1 LTLPIGDRG
10 VTLRLAENQTASRL
24 HLRAV
29 LGYGFRPFF
38 LLAALYAPAAV
49 LAWLLVLIGVLPD
62 PDYMGGSLLH
72 GHEMVFG
79 FVVAGVLGFLTTA
92 LPNFAGAAPIT
103 GRPLALLAGAWL
115 AGRLALRAADLLPPV
130 LVAGADL
137 ALVPVALVL
146 LLRSLPRP
154 MNRRM
159 FVFLGLFAV
168 FGAANALT
176 HVEAL
181 GWTRD
186 TATVGV
192 ILGID
197 ATAVLIALIGGR
209 IIPAF
214 TANALRAAGE
224 LRLPWSFPLLDAAA
238 IGMTVTVALAT
249 LILGDG
255 PIVGAAALLAG
266 IANAVRLSFWRGW
279 LTVRTPILFVLH
291 VGYGWLA
298 AALLLKAAAE
308 LGGTIPP
315 SIAVHALTVGCFGTM
330 MMAVMSRAAL
340 GHTGRPLVAH
350 PLTVTAYVLVSSAAL
365 LRVAAGL
372 LPDFQIAWLT
382 AAAASWIAAFALF
395 LTVYAPILLGPRADG
410 RPG

>member
-1 LTLPIGDRG
+1 
-10 VTLRLAENQTASRL
+10 
-24 HLRAV
+24 
-29 LGYGFRPFF
+29 
-38 LLAALYAPAAV
+38 
-49 LAWLLVLIGVLPD
+49 
-62 PDYMGGSLLH
+62 MGGALLH
-72 GHEMVFG
+72 GHELVFG
-79 FVVAGVLGFLTTA
+79 FIIAGVLGFLTTA
-92 LPNFAGAAPIT
+92 LPNFAAAVPIT
-103 GRPLALLAGAWL
+103 GRPLAVLVAAWL
-115 AGRLALRAADLLPPV
+115 AGRLALRAADLLPPL
-130 LVAGADL
+130 LVAAADL
-137 ALVPVALVL
+137 ALIPLALVL
-146 LLRSLPRP
+146 LVRSLPRP
-154 MNRRM
+154 MNKRM
-159 FVFLGLFAV
+159 FVFLGLFAA
-168 FGAANALT
+168 FEAANALT

-181 GWTRD
+181 GWTRN

-197 ATAVLIALIGGR
+197 TTAVLIALIGGR

-214 TANALRAAGE
+214 TANALRTAGE
-224 LRLPWSFPLLDAAA
+224 LRLPQSFPLLDAAA
-238 IGMTVTVALAT
+238 IGTTVMVALAT

-279 LTVRTPILFVLH
+279 LTVRSPILFVLH

-298 AALLLKAAAE
+298 AALLLKATAE
-308 LGGTIPP
+308 LGGILPP
-315 SIAVHALTVGCFGTM
+315 SIALHALTVGCFGTLI
-330 MMAVMSRAAL
+330 MAVMSRAAL
-340 GHTGRPLVAH
+340 GHSGRPLEAH
-350 PLTVTAYVLVSSAAL
+350 PLTVVAYALVSAAAL